1 MTADVSKRLEARK
14 EVNLM
19 KHMPSGNVDIT
30 AMTVYQ
36 FKTFVDSRTYTKN
49 DTVSTIIE
57 ELPLPE
63 FIINKACEL
72 NSRQENIKDAL
83 CRGITSINYMPITDK
98 LVIKTDNYITAAKLA
113 SCKDVKDIFQHCFG
127 TLNHLGL
134 PAVLHKVIGIGNKTC
149 QLTIGDYVDVAGEN
163 SVSFRTFIYGSD
175 DLASFLAKFKAINPV
190 MAIGG
195 VASRHSG
202 SKTNGGL
209 DLRMAESLK
218 DYNHDDDI
226 ICLQTV
232 VITDYNWINGVLELF
247 G

>member
-1 MTADVSKRLEARK
+1 MTMNKGRFETEWSRADANQQIDLISNALEMPLADGVKTIMAGLGSFHIAVKSKAKDVLK
-14 EVNLM
+14 KL
-19 KHMPSGNVDIT
+19 
-30 AMTVYQ
+30 
-36 FKTFVDSRTYTKN
+36 
-49 DTVSTIIE
+49 
-57 ELPLPE
+57 
-63 FIINKACEL
+63 
-72 NSRQENIKDAL
+72 QENIKDAL

-163 SVSFRTFIYGSD
+163 SVSFRTFVYGSD

-218 DYNHDDDI
+218 DYNKDDDI

-247 G
+247 V